1 MGNFTNYFEKN
12 FKFLLLLFFY
22 ITIIIS
28 FYLGED
34 STGGAFL
41 DYQNQSKVI
50 NEFLKDFTYAFLNYD
65 QLPYTTRH
73 SPVLLILISFLKK
86 LQLNDEI
93 IRLIYL
99 HLNLL
104 LPLYF
109 FKSLEIKL
117 KNIDKN
123 YLLLLTCIIFLSP
136 TFRSLSVW
144 PDSRIFGLTLFAISV
159 FYFLKFINEKSLK
172 YVFLNVLFCALSAY
186 VSPNF
191 AIFAFFFSFVFIR
204 HYGLF
209 SYKWISILIMNLLLA
224 LPAIYYVFFLKI
236 YFFYAKA
243 TVDLSGEDVLFFNFY
258 NQILITSSIIFF
270 YLIPFLITNIIKI
283 NIKENRLIIFVISIF
298 ITLICI
304 NFFNYEINF
313 TGGGIIFQASNYL
326 FGNNLFFYLFSFI
339 SIFTILILLF
349 RNYENL
355 ILIICVFLS
364 NPQTTIYHKY
374 YDLLIMILILT
385 IFFIE
390 INFKAFTKKNFLV
403 LYAYFLIFLVI
414 NNFKYLL

>member
-1 MGNFTNYFEKN
+1 
-12 FKFLLLLFFY
+12 
-22 ITIIIS
+22 
-28 FYLGED
+28 
-34 STGGAFL
+34 
-41 DYQNQSKVI
+41 
-50 NEFLKDFTYAFLNYD
+50 
-65 QLPYTTRH
+65 
-73 SPVLLILISFLKK
+73 
-86 LQLNDEI
+86 
-93 IRLIYL
+93 
-99 HLNLL
+99 
-104 LPLYF
+104 
-109 FKSLEIKL
+109 
-117 KNIDKN
+117 
-123 YLLLLTCIIFLSP
+123 
-136 TFRSLSVW
+136 
-144 PDSRIFGLTLFAISV
+144 
-159 FYFLKFINEKSLK
+159 
-172 YVFLNVLFCALSAY
+172 
-186 VSPNF
+186 
-191 AIFAFFFSFVFIR
+191 
-204 HYGLF
+204 
-209 SYKWISILIMNLLLA
+209 MNLLLA